1 VRDSEATKRRIVT
14 AATAEFAEHGIAGA
28 RVDRIAHAAAANKA
42 QLYSYFGNK
51 DRLFD
56 AIFARHVDTV
66 VDSVPLTPDDLPG
79 YVVGLYDAYLRDPA
93 LVRLLTWA
101 RLERTPT
108 GDLFGHVPDHDVD
121 VLRALAAAQAAGVL
135 VDDIAAS
142 DLWAML
148 IALAGTWA
156 QAAIVHTAS
165 ADQDRS
171 EHDRRR
177 AALAVTTRRA
187 FCRGDRPCQDGSP

>member
-1 VRDSEATKRRIVT
+1 ME
-14 AATAEFAEHGIAGA
+14 
-28 RVDRIAHAAAANKA
+28 N
-42 QLYSYFGNK
+42 L
-51 DRLFD
+51 
-56 AIFARHVDTV
+56 
-66 VDSVPLTPDDLPG
+66 PLTPLDLPG
-79 YVVGLYDAYLRDPA
+79 YAVGLYDAYLRDPA

-108 GDLFGHVPDHDVD
+108 GELFGHVPDHDVD
-121 VLRALAAAQAAGVL
+121 NLRALADAQAAGVL
-135 VDDIAAS
+135 VDDVAPA

-165 ADQDRS
+165 AEQAPA

-177 AALAVTTRRA
+177 AALARTTRRA
-187 FCRGDRPCQDGSP
+187 FCCPG

>member
-1 VRDSEATKRRIVT
+1 MSDQQLTARG
-14 AATAEFAEHGIAGA
+14 AATRQRIIDVATLEFAEHGIAGA
-28 RVDRIAHAAAANKA
+28 RVDRIARVAETNKA

-51 DRLFD
+51 DALFD
-56 AIFARHVDTV
+56 AIFARHVADTV
-66 VDSVPLTPDDLPG
+66 DAVPLTPLDLPG
-79 YVVGLYDAYLRDPA
+79 YAVGLYDAYLRDPA

-108 GDLFGHVPDHDVD
+108 GELFGHVPDHDVD
-121 VLRALAAAQAAGVL
+121 NLRALADAQAAGVL
-135 VDDIAAS
+135 VDDVAS
-142 DLWAML
+142 ADLWAML

-165 ADQDRS
+165 AGQAPA

-177 AALAVTTRRA
+177 AALALTTRRA
-187 FCRGDRPCQDGSP
+187 FCRG

>member
-1 VRDSEATKRRIVT
+1 MRDAEATRRRIVA

-28 RVDRIAHAAAANKA
+28 RVDRIAHAAVTNKA

-51 DRLFD
+51 DALFD
-56 AIFARHVDTV
+56 AIFTRHVADTV
-66 VDSVPLTPDDLPG
+66 DAVPLTPLDLPG
-79 YVVGLYDAYLRDPA
+79 YAVGLYDAYLRDPA

-108 GDLFGHVPDHDVD
+108 GELFGHVPDHDVD
-121 VLRALAAAQAAGVL
+121 NLRAIADAQAAGVL
-135 VDDIAAS
+135 VDDVAPA

-165 ADQDRS
+165 AEQAPA

-177 AALAVTTRRA
+177 AALALTTRRA
-187 FCRGDRPCQDGSP
+187 FCCRS

>member
-1 VRDSEATKRRIVT
+1 MRDAEATRRRIV
-14 AATAEFAEHGIAGA
+14 AAAAAEFAQHGIAGA
-28 RVDRIAHAAAANKA
+28 RVDRIARAATTNKA

-51 DRLFD
+51 DALFD
-56 AIFARHVDTV
+56 AIFARHVADTV
-66 VDSVPLTPDDLPG
+66 DAAPLTPLDLPG
-79 YVVGLYDAYLRDPA
+79 YAVGLYDAYLRDPA

-108 GDLFGHVPDHDVD
+108 GELFGHVPDHDVD
-121 VLRALAAAQAAGVL
+121 NLRALADAQAAGVL
-135 VDDIAAS
+135 VDDVAPA

-165 ADQDRS
+165 AEQAPA

-177 AALAVTTRRA
+177 AALALTTRRA
-187 FCRGDRPCQDGSP
+187 FCCRD

>member
-1 VRDSEATKRRIVT
+1 MRDAESTRRRIVA

-28 RVDRIAHAAAANKA
+28 RVDRIARTAATNKA

-51 DRLFD
+51 DALFD
-56 AIFARHVDTV
+56 AIFARHVAATV
-66 VDSVPLTPDDLPG
+66 DAVPLTPLDLPG
-79 YVVGLYDAYLRDPA
+79 YAVGLYDAYLRDPA

-101 RLERTPT
+101 RLERTPV
-108 GDLFGHVPDHDVD
+108 GDLFGHVPGHDVD
-121 VLRALAAAQAAGVL
+121 NLRALAGAQTAGVL
-135 VDDIAAS
+135 VDDVAPA

-156 QAAIVHTAS
+156 QAAIVHTAG
-165 ADQDRS
+165 ADQAPA

-177 AALAVTTRRA
+177 AALARTTRRA
-187 FCRGDRPCQDGSP
+187 FCCRRD

>member
-1 VRDSEATKRRIVT
+1 MRDAEATRRRIVA

-28 RVDRIAHAAAANKA
+28 RVDRIARAAVTNKA

-51 DRLFD
+51 DALFD
-56 AIFARHVDTV
+56 AIFARHVADN
-66 VDSVPLTPDDLPG
+66 VDSVPLTPLDLPG
-79 YVVGLYDAYLRDPA
+79 YAVGLYDAYLRDPA

-108 GDLFGHVPDHDVD
+108 GELFGHVPDHDVD
-121 VLRALAAAQAAGVL
+121 NLRALADAQAAGVL
-135 VDDIAAS
+135 VDDVAPA

-165 ADQDRS
+165 AEQAPA

-177 AALAVTTRRA
+177 AALALTTRRA
-187 FCRGDRPCQDGSP
+187 FCCRG